1 MIIIITRQFIESAI
15 KNNYPYL
22 IKNIYSKNYDFH
34 TQIVKAENHSKFKLN
49 IFDDNKVIY
58 TINGVVGLKD
68 IDDSKKDL
76 TPYYKYLKITDE
88 IPEELDH
95 EQSIE
100 CFLCEG
106 MGKIDPEF
114 AFIDDF
120 QKILK
125 NNTREE
131 LIQMIKALRRKNM
144 NLMIDI
150 KNKEDEIRDI
160 KTNVR

>member
-1 MIIIITRQFIESAI
+1 
-15 KNNYPYL
+15 
-22 IKNIYSKNYDFH
+22 
-34 TQIVKAENHSKFKLN
+34 
-49 IFDDNKVIY
+49 
-58 TINGVVGLKD
+58 
-68 IDDSKKDL
+68 
-76 TPYYKYLKITDE
+76 
-88 IPEELDH
+88 
-95 EQSIE
+95 
-100 CFLCEG
+100 LCEG
-106 MGKIDPEF
+106 TGKIDPEF

-144 NLMIDI
+144 NLMIEI